1 MDHYSSKEAA
11 ENYHRSFNE
20 EINNPAMIQKAITR
34 YTRFIR
40 NVKHSGH
47 ILDAGCGT
55 GRFVKYFMRDG
66 YRVTGIDVSKA
77 MLKIAIR
84 ANPDAEFIE
93 MDMRFLRFSED
104 YFDGIWN
111 SGCLLHLDENGVMA
125 TLEESRRVLK
135 QDGTFFVATRTG
147 NEDLTRE
154 EESREG
160 GKINVN
166 YYTPDKLRLLLN
178 KARFEISEMFIESDD
193 YMRPFDYCYI
203 YARKSK

>member
-1 MDHYSSKEAA
+1 
-11 ENYHRSFNE
+11 
-20 EINNPAMIQKAITR
+20 MIQKAITR

-84 ANPDAEFIE
+84 ANPDAEFIK

-193 YMRPFDYCYI
+193 YMRPFDYFYI